1 MQKFI
6 LIAWFVINFG
16 WTNVLFSDDQ
26 ASLEFEKLKNR
37 ITALEKQNKELSD
50 SIKMSLKAQSELADR
65 IKILENGKTNPKSLT
80 EIIPQDE
87 EEKKSFFKTLHRELK
102 SDQDRASGPWT
113 EPDSWVSIRKRMS
126 AYQVRMALGNPTNI
140 KQSINPGIEFV
151 YIYEGDLNAD
161 GEIEKGMVNLRDN
174 RVVSFQSPHSN

>member
-1 MQKFI
+1 MQKSI

-26 ASLEFEKLKNR
+26 VNLEFIKLKNR

-50 SIKMSLKAQSELADR
+50 SIKMSLKAQSELTDR
-65 IKILENGKTNPKSLT
+65 IKKMEGGEVNNARSLAK
-80 EIIPQDE
+80 IIPQE
-87 EEKKSFFKTLHRELK
+87 EEKKKSFFSTLRRELK

-161 GEIEKGMVNLRDN
+161 GEIEKGMVNLKDN
-174 RVVSFQSPHSN
+174 RVVSFQSPH